1 MAFRRV
7 EKCVGGN
14 STASTEFSRLSK
26 IISLSSSQG
35 KDDKSVEVCCFSPR
49 CIFQV
54 SLSDIFVFFD
64 IVLSSW
70 DESQNFRVLSWRRI
84 QFSYEFETN
93 FAFSPSHTL
102 WSKMESQEIE
112 FIFYSPSSV
121 MNNQILNER
130 NGTEICFDRKLSS

>member
-1 MAFRRV
+1 MAFRRM

-26 IISLSSSQG
+26 NNFIEFISG

-64 IVLSSW
+64 MVLSSW
-70 DESQNFRVLSWRRI
+70 DEFQNFRVLSWRRV

-93 FAFSPSHTL
+93 FVFLPSL
-102 WSKMESQEIE
+102 SLVQNGKS
-112 FIFYSPSSV
+112 
-121 MNNQILNER
+121 R
-130 NGTEICFDRKLSS
+130 N